1 MSRVSISKSYAVLVG
16 LEGYMKVK
24 KRGREIKGLVGRGK
38 EKKGEVV
45 GRVGE
50 GGEGEQEEREGE
62 GEQEVVPGDGGG
74 LAGGRGSIT
83 DERS

>member
-1 MSRVSISKSYAVLVG
+1 MFKGEGVDMSWVSISKSYVVFVG

-50 GGEGEQEEREGE
+50 GGEGE
-62 GEQEVVPGDGGG
+62 
-74 LAGGRGSIT
+74 
-83 DERS
+83 